1 MENKKCS
8 KPPTRSCAWEFQLIA
23 ADLPPHPKPIPR
35 SRFQLIS
42 SPNVLTLKLLR
53 HSTISREPTSSAKS
67 YFSAVKFS
75 KKTRMCF
82 KTSSVMIN
90 EKIGMEER
98 PCPSGRKC
106 AWNHKL
112 LTWAKWCG
120 RGMRTWH
127 FRGAWGKNKSG
138 DSWKLFGFD
147 QANTKDYIRTS
158 FLSQHMAFIHIID
171 VPWVPYIYMIFQTN
185 IMYLNKMYQGIL
197 FHRASWFYWFS
208 VWHPFRWFAYS
219 FIPLPCML
227 PLRKHSRLAD
237 IHSEFKQFEL
247 WQECLNLSLWH
258 YTIYYIFRPNLNTLQ
273 KIRKK
278 VSLSRLWNIP
288 PIARNYDII
297 QYHTKIYSYH
307 SETYRP
313 NAIFH
318 TSSGETWRQ
327 NIGNL
332 MVDSHPIGNDHPLRI
347 VRHILLRCQWTYG

>member
-171 VPWVPYIYMIFQTN
+171 VPWVPYIYI
-185 IMYLNKMYQGIL
+185 YD
-197 FHRASWFYWFS
+197 FS
-208 VWHPFRWFAYS
+208 
-219 FIPLPCML
+219 
-227 PLRKHSRLAD
+227 D
-237 IHSEFKQFEL
+237 E
-247 WQECLNLSLWH
+247 
-258 YTIYYIFRPNLNTLQ
+258 YYVP
-273 KIRKK
+273 
-278 VSLSRLWNIP
+278 
-288 PIARNYDII
+288 
-297 QYHTKIYSYH
+297 
-307 SETYRP
+307 
-313 NAIFH
+313 
-318 TSSGETWRQ
+318 
-327 NIGNL
+327 
-332 MVDSHPIGNDHPLRI
+332 
-347 VRHILLRCQWTYG
+347 

>member
-1 MENKKCS
+1 MWSRHANMALQGCLREKQIWWFLEALWLWSS
-8 KPPTRSCAWEFQLIA
+8 KYQGLYK
-23 ADLPPHPKPIPR
+23 D
-35 SRFQLIS
+35 LIS
-42 SPNVLTLKLLR
+42 FTTHGI
-53 HSTISREPTSSAKS
+53 HS
-67 YFSAVKFS
+67 YY
-75 KKTRMCF
+75 
-82 KTSSVMIN
+82 
-90 EKIGMEER
+90 
-98 PCPSGRKC
+98 
-106 AWNHKL
+106 
-112 LTWAKWCG
+112 WCSLG
-120 RGMRTWH
+120 
-127 FRGAWGKNKSG
+127 S
-138 DSWKLFGFD
+138 L
-147 QANTKDYIRTS
+147 
-158 FLSQHMAFIHIID
+158 
-171 VPWVPYIYMIFQTN
+171 YIYMIFQTN